1 MYTPSASDMEGHEA
15 YDPYGMDKDLRS
27 TVQTKS
33 HILNH
38 ISLQIVN
45 ELPFLPSNLGLTY
58 DILIGTSPRVSFV
71 MILGRVQILV

>member
-1 MYTPSASDMEGHEA
+1 MNEA

-33 HILNH
+33 HVLNH
-38 ISLQIVN
+38 NSSQIVN
-45 ELPFLPSNLGLTY
+45 ELTFPPSNLGLTY
-58 DILIGTSPRVSFV
+58 DILIVASPRVSFI